1 MLTGKPSLI
10 NQMGYSQMF
19 SSLGGHSH
27 GLLGISQQDY
37 LNQLAMQQQAA
48 QQSPYWASQA
58 QAASLLQNAA
68 PATNNTDER
77 LLVLLTEE

>member
-19 SSLGGHSH
+19 SSLGG
-27 GLLGISQQDY
+27 GLLGLGQQDY

-48 QQSPYWASQA
+48 QQSPYWAPA
-58 QAASLLQNAA
+58 QAAAMSQNSA
-68 PATNNTDER
+68 PATTATDDR